1 VIAITSNESTGPMV
15 LATVPCWVLPTSP
28 EKNQQKYFSRK
39 GTFNGIFNWK
49 GFVNTF
55 KKDGS
60 HFRNFVKQRV
70 SLLMSAL
77 TMYFKNITST
87 IFSQNEKPENQQPL
101 FFKGDHENFSKV
113 NTQPAVL
120 MPACIRF
127 GTRLHTLQQRI
138 YP

>member
-1 VIAITSNESTGPMV
+1 VITITPNESTCPMV
-15 LATVPCWVLPTSP
+15 LATVSFWVQPASP
-28 EKNQQKYFSRK
+28 KKNQQKYFSRR
-39 GTFNGIFNWK
+39 GNFNGNFNRK
-49 GFVNTF
+49 GFVNTS
-55 KKDGS
+55 KKDDS
-60 HFRNFVKQRV
+60 HFFVFVKQIV
-70 SLLMSAL
+70 SLKINKVTMNLKNTVNAL
-77 TMYFKNITST
+77 
-87 IFSQNEKPENQQPL
+87 FSQNEKPENQQPL